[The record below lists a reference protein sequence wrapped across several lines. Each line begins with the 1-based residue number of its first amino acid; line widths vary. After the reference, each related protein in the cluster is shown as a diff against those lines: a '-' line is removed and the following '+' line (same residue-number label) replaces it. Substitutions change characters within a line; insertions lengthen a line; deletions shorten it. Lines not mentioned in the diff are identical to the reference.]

1 VGVEL
6 ERHHVTRCTFVFFTC
21 RAPGVVGCRGI
32 DSGIEVSVSLVFKKG
47 SHARRTR
54 REQQA
59 RDKHAQ
65 DIAAQLLPL
74 ISGCVRAC
82 AEVHAVREQAAVAVR
97 HIVQRARDG
106 MGNVQTLSP
115 VLPNDPVHPVPALQR
130 VSPGCAPVTAIIIII
145 IIIIMIIIIIPPSG
159 AIIIIIIL
167 TLSPLVATCSAPT
180 CTPGSPPRRH
190 RSSCTLIRSDII
202 IIIISQSHT
211 LRPSASG
218 TEYRVH
224 AMVHRCGWV
233 AGRRAAAWLLL
244 LAACLL
250 AAGPCWRLLRQPS
263 LFSICCC
270 TRDSTDGRW
279 ARTPVVGTTT
289 VVVLGRRSQ
298 GCAAARR
305 RRWLLLT
312 GWPRC
317 TAGTRGRCQGRGL
330 GSLRGS
336 NCHVVPEW
344 P

>member
-1 VGVEL
+1 MDQSLILTSKPPLKLTCDSWLEL
-6 ERHHVTRCTFVFFTC
+6 GRH
-21 RAPGVVGCRGI
+21 
-32 DSGIEVSVSLVFKKG
+32 L
-47 SHARRTR
+47 
-54 REQQA
+54 
-59 RDKHAQ
+59 
-65 DIAAQLLPL
+65 
-74 ISGCVRAC
+74 
-82 AEVHAVREQAAVAVR
+82 
-97 HIVQRARDG
+97 G
-106 MGNVQTLSP
+106 MQP
-115 VLPNDPVHPVPALQR
+115 PALAF
-130 VSPGCAPVTAIIIII
+130 VAPRPART
-145 IIIIMIIIIIPPSG
+145 
-159 AIIIIIIL
+159 
-167 TLSPLVATCSAPT
+167 
-180 CTPGSPPRRH
+180 
-190 RSSCTLIRSDII
+190 SDPDLFHNRP
-202 IIIISQSHT
+202 SQSHT

-218 TEYRVH
+218 TEYECTECMRW
-224 AMVHRCGWV
+224 CIGV
-233 AGRRAAAWLLL
+233 AGWRGGGRPAWLL
-244 LAACLL
+244 LAACMLA